1 MRAIKRQYLLMYAAT
16 GAAMPYLPVFLEQR
30 LADRAQV
37 GDVLAMTGVAI
48 IITPVVV
55 SFLADAHVSGRTLIA
70 ALSGAT
76 AAAAAALTGVHGFW
90 AIAVAYALFSLVFWP
105 QSSLQDGFL
114 FSVRQQRMAAG
125 LPDVAY
131 YRVRV
136 YGTIGFLLP
145 GVGLYLLMQHG
156 ASADVALQIASG
168 VALLGLVNALTLPR
182 VSMASPARAS
192 GRARAPTLSAARAL
206 SRGPALVL
214 CASMFLAHLAAAVY
228 YGFYPIYLTAQIGF
242 APKWV
247 GVIFNLGVVIELGVM
262 FAVGALIRRLGIK
275 GALVVGLACSALRF
289 AILALVPSP
298 FWAVATQVFHGVM
311 VITLHVM
318 PPMYL
323 DGLAR
328 DAYRTSMQGLYTMVV
343 VGLTRLI
350 GNQVAGRVADISLLW
365 LFGASAVALVI
376 AAALLLIGFREPGT
390 ESSPASSREPDPAP
404 DNPRTTGQAPAHNL
418 E

>member
-1 MRAIKRQYLLMYAAT
+1 MRAIKRQYLLMYATT

-37 GDVLAMTGVAI
+37 GDVLAITGLAF
-48 IITPVVV
+48 IITPVLVG
-55 SFLADAHVSGRTLIA
+55 FLADAHVSGRTLIA

-76 AAAAAALTGVHGFW
+76 AAAAAALTGAHGVW
-90 AIAVAYALFSLVFWP
+90 SIAAAYALFSLAFWP
-105 QSSLQDGFL
+105 QSSLYDGFL

-136 YGTIGFLLP
+136 YGTLGFILP
-145 GVGLYLLMQHG
+145 GIGLYMLMDRG
-156 ASADVALQIASG
+156 AAADVALLIAGG
-168 VALLGLVNALTLPR
+168 VSLLGLINAWTLPR
-182 VSMASPARAS
+182 VELAPRASP
-192 GRARAPTLSAARAL
+192 GERARAPTLAAARAL

-214 CASMFLAHLAAAVY
+214 CASMFLGHLATAVY
-228 YGFYPIYLTAQIGF
+228 YGFYPIYLTAEIGF
-242 APKWV
+242 AAEWV

-262 FAVGALIRRLGIK
+262 FAVGALIRALGLK
-275 GALVVGLACSALRF
+275 GALVLGLACSALRF

-328 DAYRTSMQGLYTMVV
+328 DAYRTSMQGLYTVVV
-343 VGLTRLI
+343 VGLTRLV
-350 GNQVAGRVADISLLW
+350 GTQVAGRVADISLPW
-365 LFGASAVALVI
+365 LFGAGAVALAI
-376 AAALLLIGFREPGT
+376 AAVLLLIGFREPQDPKTPGLA
-390 ESSPASSREPDPAP
+390 PGPAP
-404 DNPRTTGQAPAHNL
+404 
-418 E
+418 

>member
-16 GAAMPYLPVFLEQR
+16 GAAMPYLPVFLAQR

-37 GDVLAMTGVAI
+37 GDILAITGLAI

-55 SFLADAHVSGRTLIA
+55 GFLADRHVSGRTLIA

-90 AIAVAYALFSLVFWP
+90 SIAVAYALFSLVFWP
-105 QSSLQDGFL
+105 QSSLADGFL

-125 LPDVAY
+125 LPGVAY

-136 YGTIGFLLP
+136 YGTIGFILP
-145 GVGLYLLMQHG
+145 GIGLYALMRRG
-156 ASADVALQIASG
+156 AAADVALLIASA
-168 VALLGLVNALTLPR
+168 VSLLGLVNGLTLPR
-182 VSMASPARAS
+182 VQMAAPDPR
-192 GRARAPTLSAARAL
+192 GERVRAPTLAAARAL

-214 CASMFLAHLAAAVY
+214 CASMFLGHLAAAVY
-228 YGFYPIYLTAQIGF
+228 YGFYPIYLTAEIGF
-242 APKWV
+242 APEWV
-247 GVIFNLGVVIELGVM
+247 GMIFIVGVVIELGVM
-262 FAVGALIRRLGIK
+262 FAVGALVRALGLK
-275 GALVVGLACSALRF
+275 GALVLGLACSALRF
-289 AILALVPSP
+289 AIMALVPSP
-298 FWAVATQVFHGVM
+298 FWAVATQGLHGIM
-311 VITLHVM
+311 VITLHVL

-343 VGLTRLI
+343 VGLSRLI

-365 LFGASAVALVI
+365 LFGASAVALAI
-376 AAALLLIGFREPGT
+376 AAVLLLVGFREPAPQNPKAP
-390 ESSPASSREPDPAP
+390 EPAP
-404 DNPRTTGQAPAHNL
+404 EPAPGAAP
-418 E
+418 EAAP